1 MHDETNA
8 SQLALDEVR
17 RRRAELRESIGRLE
31 TALAAP
37 TPGRID
43 SWTSLVRER
52 LEQLASDFAEH
63 VLVTEGPDG
72 VYDDV
77 VATAPRLARAVD
89 QLRYDHEVVHKLLD
103 HCSRLVA
110 AASIDDD
117 IADIRESATDLLF
130 RLVRHRQR
138 GSDLMWEAYAND
150 IGGET

>member
-1 MHDETNA
+1 MDDVGVRFE
-8 SQLALDEVR
+8 LDEVR
-17 RRRAELRESIGRLE
+17 RRRAELRDALSRLE
-31 TALAAP
+31 AALAAP

-43 SWTSLVRER
+43 EWVTLVRTR
-52 LEQLASDFAEH
+52 LQQLAADVAEH
-63 VLVTEGPDG
+63 VSVTEGPDG

-89 QLRYDHEVVHKLLD
+89 QLRHDHEVIHKLLD
-103 HCSRLVA
+103 HCTSLVDTA
-110 AASIDDD
+110 HVDDD
-117 IADIRESATDLLF
+117 IMDIRESATDLMF